1 MCTEKLV
8 TFMYDNGWN
17 TQFTE
22 FDIVEEGD
30 VPLLLSLP
38 QMRNLGFQ
46 IELTP
51 DSAYLS
57 CARIG
62 TRKMVL
68 KTGIRT
74 HRILDLQDVAGYMSQ
89 VLTTC
94 NVLP

>member
-1 MCTEKLV
+1 MI
-8 TFMYDNGWN
+8 FMHDNRWN
-17 TQFTE
+17 TQSTE

-51 DSAYLS
+51 KKAYLS

-62 TRKMVL
+62 MGKMVL
-68 KTGIRT
+68 KTAIST
-74 HRILDLQDVAGYMSQ
+74 HLGSFSIYKMLHG
-89 VLTTC
+89 T
-94 NVLP
+94 